1 MRDAVQDD
9 IIKRF
14 DGLEWLDR
22 YGLLISFAKELEPM
36 DDKFKTEENSISGC
50 QSKVW
55 IRTYR
60 EDGKM
65 IIDLDSDA
73 MITRGI
79 ISLLLKV
86 VNNRSHQDILNLDLY
101 FIEEIGLK
109 SNLSPAR
116 ADGLASIIRRIR
128 EVAERE
134 ANRDNSGTC

>member
-1 MRDAVQDD
+1 
-9 IIKRF
+9 
-14 DGLEWLDR
+14 
-22 YGLLISFAKELEPM
+22 
-36 DDKFKTEENSISGC
+36 
-50 QSKVW
+50 
-55 IRTYR
+55 
-60 EDGKM
+60 
-65 IIDLDSDA
+65 

-86 VNNRSHQDILNLDLY
+86 VNNRSPQDILNLDLY

-134 ANRDNSGTC
+134 TN

>member
-9 IIKRF
+9 IIKQF
-14 DGLEWLDR
+14 YGLEWLDR
-22 YGLLISFAKELEPM
+22 YGLLISFAKELKPM
-36 DDKFKTEENSISGC
+36 DGKFKTEENSISGC
-50 QSKVW
+50 QSRVW

-65 IIDLDSDA
+65 IINLDSDA

-86 VNNRSHQDILNLDLY
+86 VNNRYPQDILNLDLY

-134 ANRDNSGTC
+134 AN

>member
-9 IIKRF
+9 IIKQF
-14 DGLEWLDR
+14 DGLEWLDK

-36 DDKFKTEENSISGC
+36 DEKFKTEENSISGC

-60 EDGKM
+60 ENGKM

-86 VNNRSHQDILNLDLY
+86 VNNRSPRDIVDLDLY

-128 EVAERE
+128 EVAKRE
-134 ANRDNSGTC
+134 AN